1 MKNSNNENWNAAAL
15 QLWQEHAVLAQ
26 DEQRASTG
34 CQVGSNLRSLSVMIL
49 RPRRLK
55 RQWNG
60 PWMGGFVRRSE
71 CGKNRILIVP

>member
-34 CQVGSNLRSLSVMIL
+34 CQVGSNLR
-49 RPRRLK
+49 RE
-55 RQWNG
+55 QA
-60 PWMGGFVRRSE
+60 
-71 CGKNRILIVP
+71 RI